1 MFDSTS
7 SWRKVVKGKH
17 ICECFL
23 GGGLSL
29 NLAALDRPWVELFVL
44 SGLGFP
50 WRSLHSQPTPVVS
63 INMPFNRVDK
73 AELPGSK
80 VSPLWFVNISHKLV

>member
-17 ICECFL
+17 IFECFL

-29 NLAALDRPWVELFVL
+29 NLAALDWPWAELFVL
-44 SGLGFP
+44 PGLGFP
-50 WRSLHSQPTPVVS
+50 WRSLHSQSMLVVS
-63 INMPFNRVDK
+63 DHYAI
-73 AELPGSK
+73 
-80 VSPLWFVNISHKLV
+80 